1 MEFGPISAGA
11 LLEYYKRF
19 CYLFGEYFERNPNP
33 EIERLC
39 YQADV
44 EMTPAVFA
52 GFWFVSSVLAALGG
66 LIAGIVVFTFPVSP
80 FVSETPAPFVLLF
93 ALIAGGVVGIGFPFY
108 LTSQISNKKIDIERN
123 LPYALAFMSI
133 LSSSGTTP
141 LDIIR
146 RVVYENYGCISTE
159 FSKVLFRVDILG
171 EDAVTAMNGLA
182 NNTPS
187 EVFRDVCIDM
197 TNIIYGGGGLDDY
210 LGTKSNDL
218 MEIRR
223 QTDKEFVESL
233 GVFGEGYLGGVIMT
247 LTLSVLGVVIT
258 GALGVEIGPFEPK
271 EMWLGLIY
279 LLTPLVNIIFLLM
292 LTVKYSA
299 R

>member
-1 MEFGPISAGA
+1 MEFGSISAGA
-11 LLEYYKRF
+11 LFEYYKRF
-19 CYLFGEYFERNPNP
+19 CYLFGEYFERNPSP

-44 EMTPAVFA
+44 EMTPAVFT
-52 GFWFVSSVLAALGG
+52 GFWLVSSVLAALGG
-66 LIAGIVVFTFPVSP
+66 LIAGFVIFMLPISP
-80 FVSETPAPFVLLF
+80 FVSEMPVPFVFLF
-93 ALIAGGVVGIGFPFY
+93 MLIGGGVAAVGFPFY
-108 LTSQISNKKIDIERN
+108 LSNQISNKKIDIERN

-133 LSSSGTTP
+133 LASSGTTP

-146 RVVYENYGCISTE
+146 RIVYEDYGFISTE

-187 EVFRDVCIDM
+187 EAFRDICIDI
-197 TNIIYGGGGLDDY
+197 TNIIYSGGGLDGY
-210 LGTKSNDL
+210 LGTKSKEL
-218 MEIRR
+218 LEMRR

-233 GVFGEGYLGGVIMT
+233 GIFGEGYLGGVVMT
-247 LTLSVLGVVIT
+247 LVLAVLGVVIT

-271 EMWLGLIY
+271 DLWFGLIY
-279 LLTPLVNIIFLLM
+279 LLTPLVNVIFLLL

-299 R
+299 T